1 MGPYINVFYCC
12 CVYEWNCNLCNRFIY
27 AIDIYF
33 SIRLSEIPGCNSPS
47 WQVSSGLALR
57 QQNISG
63 PCMPP
68 LHPNINHQH
77 LPHSLETVDL
87 WQPTT
92 ENLTGVHFYHYREVA
107 NTSLII
113 NWYLYLTW
121 SLLVFCYLC
130 NSKEFVLY
138 QAYSKFHP
146 QVNGK
151 DLWYGNTIKQLYLQS
166 STQENTY

>member
-1 MGPYINVFYCC
+1 
-12 CVYEWNCNLCNRFIY
+12 
-27 AIDIYF
+27 
-33 SIRLSEIPGCNSPS
+33 
-47 WQVSSGLALR
+47 
-57 QQNISG
+57 
-63 PCMPP
+63 MPP

-151 DLWYGNTIKQLYLQS
+151 DFWYGNTIKQLYLQS
-166 STQENTY
+166 STQENTYQHVPTRNVQINVLVHVSSWEHKTLSVKLG